1 MEIFILNWTMLPY
14 FLAAALILSMIFVFI
29 FNRRMMKESTGNK
42 KMVHLAE
49 LISKGAMQFLRTEYL
64 YVAGFVVVVGIVLA
78 MLPKL
83 GKITAMWFVIGAISS
98 GFAGYYGM
106 NRAVKANVRSTNAAK
121 RSLNDALKVSFSAGS
136 SVGLLLVS
144 IGLIG
149 LIAIS
154 MLYIG
159 NHDIL
164 EQALIGYAFGVAS
177 IALFAR
183 VGGGIFT
190 KAADVGADLVGKI
203 EAGIPEDDPRN
214 PAVIADNVGDNVGD
228 TAGMGAD
235 LFDSLIVNS
244 VAAMTIGLGITT
256 INKQILPTHDLSA
269 FFFPLF
275 VIAAGLIASIF
286 GTYMTRTSSKD
297 PAKALRNGFI
307 TTCIVLVGLVA
318 WLNLSFFDNWN
329 IFYTV
334 LIGVFAG
341 IFLGKITEYYTS
353 YDFKHVKGI
362 AESSKTGAATNII
375 HGLSVGMK
383 STFGVVAT
391 LMVAIYFSYM
401 LADVYGVA
409 MAGVGML
416 SLAAIIMAIDV
427 YGPIVDNAGGL
438 AEMAG
443 LDKKV
448 RERTDKLD
456 SAGNTTAA
464 IGKGFAIGSAALA
477 ALALLQLF
485 VRDAGIS
492 GIDLLGNGTNVLIG
506 LFIGALVP
514 YIFSSY
520 IMLAVGKA
528 AGDIVIEVRRQFK
541 SIKGI
546 MEGKA
551 QPEYE
556 KCIKIATKSA
566 LKEMVVP
573 SILVIGTP
581 IIVGLTLGAE
591 ALGGALGGTL
601 VSGILLGIQQSN
613 SGGAWDNAKKYVEKG
628 NLGGKGSATHHAT
641 VVGDTVGDPYKDSSG
656 PALNILIKLTILV
669 ATVFVVFF

>member
-1 MEIFILNWTMLPY
+1 M
-14 FLAAALILSMIFVFI
+14 
-29 FNRRMMKESTGNK
+29 
-42 KMVHLAE
+42 
-49 LISKGAMQFLRTEYL
+49 
-64 YVAGFVVVVGIVLA
+64 
-78 MLPKL
+78 
-83 GKITAMWFVIGAISS
+83 
-98 GFAGYYGM
+98 FAG
-106 NRAVKANVRSTNAAK
+106 
-121 RSLNDALKVSFSAGS
+121 
-136 SVGLLLVS
+136 
-144 IGLIG
+144 
-149 LIAIS
+149 
-154 MLYIG
+154 
-159 NHDIL
+159 
-164 EQALIGYAFGVAS
+164 
-177 IALFAR
+177 
-183 VGGGIFT
+183 
-190 KAADVGADLVGKI
+190 
-203 EAGIPEDDPRN
+203 
-214 PAVIADNVGDNVGD
+214 
-228 TAGMGAD
+228 
-235 LFDSLIVNS
+235 
-244 VAAMTIGLGITT
+244 
-256 INKQILPTHDLSA
+256 
-269 FFFPLF
+269 
-275 VIAAGLIASIF
+275 
-286 GTYMTRTSSKD
+286 
-297 PAKALRNGFI
+297 
-307 TTCIVLVGLVA
+307 
-318 WLNLSFFDNWN
+318 
-329 IFYTV
+329 
-334 LIGVFAG
+334 
-341 IFLGKITEYYTS
+341 
-353 YDFKHVKGI
+353 
-362 AESSKTGAATNII
+362 
-375 HGLSVGMK
+375 
-383 STFGVVAT
+383 
-391 LMVAIYFSYM
+391 
-401 LADVYGVA
+401 VYGVA

-485 VRDAGIS
+485 VTEAGIS
-492 GIDLLGNGTNVLIG
+492 GINILSVNVLIG

-520 IMLAVGKA
+520 IMLAVGNA

-566 LKEMVVP
+566 LKEMIMP
-573 SILVIGTP
+573 SLLVIATP

-613 SGGAWDNAKKYVEKG
+613 SGGAWDNAKKYIEKG
-628 NLGGKGSATHHAT
+628 NLGGKGSSAHHAA

>member
-1 MEIFILNWTMLPY
+1 MEIFTTVNGDVLLY
-14 FLAAALILSMIFVFI
+14 FLAAALILSIIFVFV

-42 KMVHLAE
+42 KMVNLAE

-64 YVAGFVVVVGIVLA
+64 YVAVFVVIVGVVLA

-83 GKITAMWFVIGAISS
+83 GKITAVWFVVGAISS
-98 GFAGYYGM
+98 GFAGWYGM

-154 MLYIG
+154 LMYLG
-159 NHDIL
+159 DHKIL

-244 VAAMTIGLGITT
+244 VAAMTIGLGVAVTDV
-256 INKQILPTHDLSA
+256 QVAPTVEMSA

-275 VIAAGLIASIF
+275 VIAAGLIASIL
-286 GTYMTRTSSKD
+286 GTYMTRTSSDD

-307 TTCIVLVGLVA
+307 TTCVVLVGLVA
-318 WLNLSFFDNWN
+318 WMSPYFFGNWN

-401 LADVYGVA
+401 FAGVYGVA

-485 VRDAGIS
+485 VTEAGVS
-492 GIDLLGNGTNVLIG
+492 GINILSVNVLIG

-520 IMLAVGKA
+520 IMLAVGNA

-566 LKEMVVP
+566 LKEMIMP
-573 SILVIGTP
+573 SLLVIATP

-613 SGGAWDNAKKYVEKG
+613 SGGAWDNAKKYIEKG
-628 NLGGKGSATHHAT
+628 NLGGKGSSAHHAA

>member
-1 MEIFILNWTMLPY
+1 MEIFTTVNGDVLLY
-14 FLAAALILSMIFVFI
+14 FLAAALILSIIFVFV

-42 KMVHLAE
+42 KMVNLAE

-64 YVAGFVVVVGIVLA
+64 YVAVFVVIVGVVLA

-83 GKITAMWFVIGAISS
+83 GKITAVWFVVGAISS
-98 GFAGYYGM
+98 GFAGWYGM

-154 MLYIG
+154 LMYLG
-159 NHDIL
+159 DHKIL

-244 VAAMTIGLGITT
+244 VAAMTIGLGVAVTDV
-256 INKQILPTHDLSA
+256 QVAPTVEMSA

-275 VIAAGLIASIF
+275 VIAAGLIASIL
-286 GTYMTRTSSKD
+286 GTYMTRTSSDD

-307 TTCIVLVGLVA
+307 TTCVVLVGLVA
-318 WLNLSFFDNWN
+318 WMSPYFFGNWN

-401 LADVYGVA
+401 FAGVYGVA

-485 VRDAGIS
+485 VTEAGIS
-492 GIDLLGNGTNVLIG
+492 GINILSVNVLIG

-520 IMLAVGKA
+520 IMLAVGNA

-566 LKEMVVP
+566 LKEMIMP
-573 SILVIGTP
+573 SLLVIATP

-613 SGGAWDNAKKYVEKG
+613 SGGAWDNAKKYIEKG
-628 NLGGKGSATHHAT
+628 NLGGKGSSAHHAA